1 MHIEKFKA
9 VSVGMVLAH
18 IVRARKPNGEHRNY
32 SNENVDVSKSYL
44 NYHLDNRTCSPFA
57 KLKEILSRDNVKCQ
71 KRKDVNTLCS
81 VCLTLPLDVRPE
93 DEREFFQL
101 AYEFLKNRYAP
112 HNNIVLAEVHKD
124 ETKTNK
130 PGRPHLHFVFVP
142 LVIDKRKPDRLKVSA
157 KELIDLNDLKSLHR
171 DCSDY
176 IAEHLGYRVSILN
189 DEALKENN
197 SKDLVDTLNSLL
209 CSNVVKNLPIEQ
221 YKQAR
226 DLIDK
231 LSKILITQRE
241 QIKQNEND
249 IYNLMEEYDA
259 LVDEYNKLDDEIHHL
274 EETRQK
280 LYEKIHNLE
289 GDEFFVDED
298 YIRDDDYSL

>member
-32 SNENVDVSKSYL
+32 SNENIDVSKSYL
-44 NYHLDNRTCSPFA
+44 NYHLDDRTCSPFA

-81 VCLTLPLDVRPE
+81 VCITLPSDVRSE
-93 DEREFFQL
+93 DEMKFFQL
-101 AYEFLKNRYAP
+101 AYNFLKNRYAP
-112 HNNIVLAEVHKD
+112 YNNIVLAEVHKD
-124 ETKTNK
+124 ETKTTK
-130 PGRPHLHFVFVP
+130 PGRPHLHFAFVP

-157 KELIDLNDLKSLHR
+157 KELIDLDDLKSLHK

-197 SKDLVDTLNSLL
+197 DKDFTDTLNSLL

-231 LSKILITQRE
+231 LSKLLSTQKKEIEQNKDDIHNLI
-241 QIKQNEND
+241 
-249 IYNLMEEYDA
+249 EEYNA
-259 LVDEYNKLDDEIHHL
+259 LVEEYNKLDEEIYQL

-280 LYEKIHNLE
+280 LYDEIHNLE
-289 GDEFFVDED
+289 GSEFFIDENH
-298 YIRDDDYSL
+298 IRDDDYSL

>member
-1 MHIEKFKA
+1 MHVEKFKA
-9 VSVGMVLAH
+9 VSAGMVLAH
-18 IVRARKPNGEHRNY
+18 IVRAKKRNGEHRNY

-44 NYHLDNRTCSPFA
+44 NYHLENRTCSPFDRF
-57 KLKEILSRDNVKCQ
+57 KEILSRDNVKCQ

-81 VCLTLPLDVRPE
+81 VCLTLPLNVRPE
-93 DEREFFQL
+93 DEKRFFQL

-124 ETKTNK
+124 ETKTNH

-142 LVIDKRKPDRLKVSA
+142 LVVDKRKPERLKVSA
-157 KELIDLNDLKSLHR
+157 KELIDIDDLKSLHR
-171 DCSDY
+171 DCSSY
-176 IAEHLGYRVSILN
+176 IAERLGYRVSILN
-189 DEALKENN
+189 DEALKEND
-197 SKDLVDTLNSLL
+197 SKDLADTLNSLL
-209 CSNVVKNLPIEQ
+209 CSNVVKNLPIKQ

-231 LSKILITQRE
+231 LSEILITQKE

-249 IYNLMEEYDA
+249 IYNLLEEYNS
-259 LVDEYNKLDDEIHHL
+259 LVEEYNSLDDEIHHL